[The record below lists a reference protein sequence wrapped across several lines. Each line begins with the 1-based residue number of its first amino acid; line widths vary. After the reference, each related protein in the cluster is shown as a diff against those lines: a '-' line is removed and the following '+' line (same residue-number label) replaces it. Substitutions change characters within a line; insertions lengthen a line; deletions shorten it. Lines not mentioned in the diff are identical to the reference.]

1 MKAQGRHK
9 YNRPKQLVLSSD
21 HLYAHMESVFQEII
35 TYNTISGFVYIQSPF
50 Q

>member
-35 TYNTISGFVYIQSPF
+35 TYNSNRREGVM
-50 Q
+50 